1 MTTTRFRDSPLRDS
15 PLRDSPLRDATRP
28 GSPLTRRLYRRNGV
42 KAVEVSRPVS
52 DQPSDTRIER
62 ARRGDARAFEALLAE
77 HAERVYAH
85 VARILGAGPEAEDV
99 VQDACISAWR
109 SIGSFEGTSFR
120 AWLFRIATNRAIDVV
135 RARRRRGEL
144 PLEPPEDAEVEWAE
158 PVASTPDPV
167 EIAGQG
173 EALKV
178 VEEALKAIP
187 AEQGAALMLRD
198 IEGFSYEEIAH
209 ITASEIG
216 TVKSRIHRARVA
228 VRNALVSRGWTSSAG

>member
-1 MTTTRFRDSPLRDS
+1 MQHDSAANADLVD
-15 PLRDSPLRDATRP
+15 
-28 GSPLTRRLYRRNGV
+28 
-42 KAVEVSRPVS
+42 
-52 DQPSDTRIER
+52 R
-62 ARRGDARAFEALLAE
+62 ARRGEARAFEDLARAVE
-77 HAERVYAH
+77 APLYRHAF
-85 VARILGAGPEAEDV
+85 RILGNADAEDV
-99 VQDACISAWR
+99 VQDALISAWR
-109 SIGSFEGTSFR
+109 SIASFEGGSFR
-120 AWLFRIATNRAIDVV
+120 AWVFRIATNRAIDVV

-173 EALKV
+173 EALRV

-228 VRNALVSRGWTSSAG
+228 VRNALVLRGWTSSAG

>member
-1 MTTTRFRDSPLRDS
+1 MQH
-15 PLRDSPLRDATRP
+15 DA
-28 GSPLTRRLYRRNGV
+28 GANADLI
-42 KAVEVSRPVS
+42 
-52 DQPSDTRIER
+52 DR
-62 ARRGDARAFEALLAE
+62 ARRGEARAFEDLARIVE
-77 HAERVYAH
+77 APLYRHVY
-85 VARILGAGPEAEDV
+85 RILGNVDAEDV
-99 VQDACISAWR
+99 VQDALISAWR
-109 SIGSFEGTSFR
+109 SIASFEGSSFR
-120 AWLFRIATNRAIDVV
+120 AWVFRIATNRAIDVV

-198 IEGFSYEEIAH
+198 IEGFSYEEIAQ

-216 TVKSRIHRARVA
+216 TVKSRIHRARVS

>member
-1 MTTTRFRDSPLRDS
+1 MQHDGAANADL
-15 PLRDSPLRDATRP
+15 
-28 GSPLTRRLYRRNGV
+28 
-42 KAVEVSRPVS
+42 
-52 DQPSDTRIER
+52 IER
-62 ARRGDARAFEALLAE
+62 ARRGEARAFEDLARAVE
-77 HAERVYAH
+77 APLYRHVY
-85 VARILGAGPEAEDV
+85 RILGNVDAEDV
-99 VQDACISAWR
+99 VQDALISAWR
-109 SIGSFEGTSFR
+109 SIASFEGGSFR
-120 AWLFRIATNRAIDVV
+120 AWVFRIATNRAIDVV

-216 TVKSRIHRARVA
+216 TVKSRIHRARVS
-228 VRNALVSRGWTSSAG
+228 VRNALVVRGWTSSAG

>member
-1 MTTTRFRDSPLRDS
+1 VQH
-15 PLRDSPLRDATRP
+15 DA
-28 GSPLTRRLYRRNGV
+28 GANADLI
-42 KAVEVSRPVS
+42 
-52 DQPSDTRIER
+52 DR
-62 ARRGDARAFEALLAE
+62 ARRGEARAFEDLARIVE
-77 HAERVYAH
+77 APLYRHVY
-85 VARILGAGPEAEDV
+85 RILGNVDAEDV
-99 VQDACISAWR
+99 VQDALISAWR
-109 SIGSFEGTSFR
+109 SIASFEGSSFR
-120 AWLFRIATNRAIDVV
+120 AWVFRIATNRAIDVV

-178 VEEALKAIP
+178 VEEALTAIP

-216 TVKSRIHRARVA
+216 TVKSRIHRARVS

>member
-1 MTTTRFRDSPLRDS
+1 MQH
-15 PLRDSPLRDATRP
+15 DA
-28 GSPLTRRLYRRNGV
+28 GANADLI
-42 KAVEVSRPVS
+42 
-52 DQPSDTRIER
+52 DR
-62 ARRGDARAFEALLAE
+62 ARRGEARAFEDLARIVE
-77 HAERVYAH
+77 APLYRHVY
-85 VARILGAGPEAEDV
+85 RILGNVDAEDV
-99 VQDACISAWR
+99 VQDALISAWR
-109 SIGSFEGTSFR
+109 SIASFEGSSFR
-120 AWLFRIATNRAIDVV
+120 AWVFRIATNRAIDVV

-216 TVKSRIHRARVA
+216 TVKSRIHRARVS

>member
-1 MTTTRFRDSPLRDS
+1 VQH
-15 PLRDSPLRDATRP
+15 DA
-28 GSPLTRRLYRRNGV
+28 GANADLI
-42 KAVEVSRPVS
+42 
-52 DQPSDTRIER
+52 DR
-62 ARRGDARAFEALLAE
+62 ARRGEARAFEDLARIVE
-77 HAERVYAH
+77 APLYRHVY
-85 VARILGAGPEAEDV
+85 RILGNVDAEDV
-99 VQDACISAWR
+99 VQDALISAWR
-109 SIGSFEGTSFR
+109 SIASFEGSSFR
-120 AWLFRIATNRAIDVV
+120 AWVFRIATNRAIDVV

-216 TVKSRIHRARVA
+216 TVKSRIHRARVS

>member
-1 MTTTRFRDSPLRDS
+1 MQH
-15 PLRDSPLRDATRP
+15 DA
-28 GSPLTRRLYRRNGV
+28 GANADLI
-42 KAVEVSRPVS
+42 
-52 DQPSDTRIER
+52 DR
-62 ARRGDARAFEALLAE
+62 ARRGEAGAFEDLARIVE
-77 HAERVYAH
+77 APLYRHVY
-85 VARILGAGPEAEDV
+85 RILGNVDAEDV
-99 VQDACISAWR
+99 VQDALISAWR
-109 SIGSFEGTSFR
+109 SIASFEGSSFR
-120 AWLFRIATNRAIDVV
+120 AWVFRIATNRAIDVV

-216 TVKSRIHRARVA
+216 TVKSRIHRARVS